1 MMWQTSVPSFAA
13 FSTTTSPYH
22 HHHHRPR
29 RASAVESSGVSAD
42 GEDPMFPH
50 FMADVPNFV
59 NATFSVR
66 AKADKWAR
74 QLYKF
79 RGYFHDQFSES
90 RSRLSFSYQTT
101 PKFAYRKFVERT
113 GIFLQ
118 LEALVAILDPLW
130 ESPATRQTGGEGGRQ
145 GGRGRK
151 EGKQEKKGR

>member
-1 MMWQTSVPSFAA
+1 MTNFCIFIRFFLHCQSPHQHYHSRLHLRRLYHINSITTTATAVPSPPPLAA
-13 FSTTTSPYH
+13 
-22 HHHHRPR
+22 
-29 RASAVESSGVSAD
+29 AVESSGVSAD

-113 GIFLQ
+113 GIFLR
-118 LEALVAILDPLW
+118 LEALVAILDPL
-130 ESPATRQTGGEGGRQ
+130 
-145 GGRGRK
+145 
-151 EGKQEKKGR
+151 